1 MLTRLAATVAAVSV
15 SAASFAQTLTLGDE
29 MPDIGDDAVWIK
41 GSPVTEFQEGN
52 VYVLD
57 FWATWC
63 GPCIAAMPHINKLA
77 QDYRDQDVKVIG
89 LAIWP
94 RDDMTPTRDFVEDR
108 GDEMDYLVAEDIG
121 GRIAERYMA
130 ATNSRGI
137 PTVMI
142 VDREGRL
149 AWKGH
154 PMSMDEPFE
163 KIVAGEYSLDQAKKT
178 AELQKKSE
186 QHLEAA
192 QQAASRG
199 DWDAAVV
206 EVDKITKLEIPE
218 ADMYKLV
225 KFQLLATEQQA
236 NRPKEAMEYGRTLV
250 KEHGDDPQVMAQLA
264 GYIAAAP
271 IAEGQRDLDLA
282 LDAAKKAVK
291 HADRDFFAAH
301 AAHAAV
307 LDAMGESKK
316 AVDAQMKAIEAAKD
330 AGQPD
335 AVRQLEAALDLY
347 KAMSTSSAN

>member
-1 MLTRLAATVAAVSV
+1 MLTRIAATVAAVSI
-15 SAASFAQTLTLGDE
+15 SAASFAQTLSVGDE
-29 MPDIGDDAVWIK
+29 MPDIEGDAVWIK

-77 QDYRDQDVKVIG
+77 QDYRDQDVKVLG

-94 RDDMTPTRDFVEDR
+94 RENMTPTREFVEEK
-108 GDEMDYLVAEDIG
+108 GDEMDYLVAEDVD
-121 GRIAERYMA
+121 GRLAEKYMA

-163 KIVAGEYSLDQAKKT
+163 QIVAGEYSLEDAKRT
-178 AELQKKSE
+178 AELQAKSE
-186 QHLEAA
+186 EHLQAA
-192 QQAASRG
+192 QQAAAQG
-199 DWDAAVV
+199 DWDAAVAEV
-206 EVDKITKLEIPE
+206 EAITKLDIPDAE
-218 ADMYKLV
+218 MYKLV

-236 NRPKEAMEYGRTLV
+236 NRPAEAMKYGRQLV
-250 KEHGDDPQVMAQLA
+250 KGDLGDNPQVMAQLA

-271 IAEGQRDLDLA
+271 IAEGHRDLELA
-282 LDAAKKAVK
+282 LDAAQKAVK
-291 HADRDFFAAH
+291 HAEPDFYAAH

-307 LDAMGESKK
+307 LDAMGKSKE
-316 AVDAQMKAIEAAKD
+316 AVDAQMKAIEAARD

-335 AVRQLEAALDLY
+335 AVKQLEAVLDQY
-347 KAMSTSSAN
+347 KAKTTN